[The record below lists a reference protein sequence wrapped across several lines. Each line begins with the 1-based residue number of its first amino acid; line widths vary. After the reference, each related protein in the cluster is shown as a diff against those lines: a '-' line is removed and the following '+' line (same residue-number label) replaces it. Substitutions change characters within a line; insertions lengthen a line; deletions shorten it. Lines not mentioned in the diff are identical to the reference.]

1 MLKRPGRRHAVL
13 ALIACLCTPFAAAAA
28 AAGDSLV
35 AGLPA
40 SFAGVLPYPGCAE
53 ARTQLDLW
61 PDGVFHRQRICLDQP
76 GRDDDR
82 GRWRR
87 AANEQRILLHRG
99 REMPLGF
106 AWRDAAHLL
115 PLDLHRQPPADA
127 ATGLRRLP
135 AFAPAPLQLALHG
148 MFSYLADAPGFSECL
163 TGRAYPVAMEGDYLT
178 LERTYMASPGK
189 APGAPLMASFDGE
202 ITVRPGAEGGRDTPT
217 VVVGRFVGVWPG
229 SRCERALSPASLI
242 DQYWRIVSLRGQ
254 PVASVPGQREAQLVL
269 HGGTGQ
275 YKGVSRCAS
284 LAGSYQVGGGRIV
297 FAPPATV
304 ATRAC
309 AAPAGTSDARLRD
322 VLGNARRWAINA
334 QVLELFDEHERSI
347 ALIEAI
353 HLR

>member
-28 AAGDSLV
+28 GAGDSLV

-163 TGRAYPVAMEGDYLT
+163 TGRAYPVAMEGDYLA
-178 LERTYMASPGK
+178 LGLHGISRK
-189 APGAPLMASFDGE
+189 GARRAADGQL
-202 ITVRPGAEGGRDTPT
+202 RRRDHRSSGGRRRSRHGPAQRRPAPAMPASGKSSATPAG
-217 VVVGRFVGVWPG
+217 GRSMPRCSNCSTNMSAASRSSRRSTCDDAITKPVQGVK
-229 SRCERALSPASLI
+229 RCE
-242 DQYWRIVSLRGQ
+242 
-254 PVASVPGQREAQLVL
+254 
-269 HGGTGQ
+269 
-275 YKGVSRCAS
+275 
-284 LAGSYQVGGGRIV
+284 
-297 FAPPATV
+297 
-304 ATRAC
+304 
-309 AAPAGTSDARLRD
+309 
-322 VLGNARRWAINA
+322 
-334 QVLELFDEHERSI
+334 
-347 ALIEAI
+347 
-353 HLR
+353 